1 MRITPSRLVYSFVV
15 TFLVVGFI
23 KMLQYQSGTSN
34 QDCANSQ
41 NSPGDQ
47 QRLDFLAGRVHKVL
61 EILQS
66 RHFLCYDSL
75 WASLYNEGPRNWDKS
90 VEFCIIGDE
99 LTRQDEGFV
108 NRLFKTQDL
117 ILEYDH
123 LDGSYWVKLSPE
135 ARHSGVPPVQP
146 GSLDVSARL
155 IQFQHSQSSP
165 TVMRKIGL
173 KRALLPEDCD
183 NPLLECFPN
192 RLALDP
198 LPQIKYGSHSLP
210 GPREGIEIQ
219 KYHYPDDWWLQR
231 KIPPSC
237 S

>member
-1 MRITPSRLVYSFVV
+1 MRITPSRLVYSFIV
-15 TFLVVGFI
+15 TFLVVVFI
-23 KMLQYQSGTSN
+23 KILTYQNGSSN
-34 QDCANSQ
+34 QDCA

-47 QRLDFLAGRVHKVL
+47 QRLDFLAGRVHRVL
-61 EILQS
+61 EILQC

-117 ILEYDH
+117 ILNYDH
-123 LDGSYWVKLSPE
+123 LDGSYWVKLSAEVTHLP
-135 ARHSGVPPVQP
+135 QP
-146 GSLDVSARL
+146 NSLDVSARL
-155 IQFQHSQSSP
+155 IQFQHSSHQSSP
-165 TVMRKIGL
+165 TVMRKAGL

-183 NPLLECFPN
+183 NPLLECFPK

-198 LPQIKYGSHSLP
+198 LPHIKYGSHSLP

-231 KIPPSC
+231 KIPPPC